1 MDTRG
6 RKEYVQVLR
15 SMETFGQEE
24 VAVAV
29 EDSLR
34 LSAISFDAVKNLVL
48 AKVERRAPPHLDLS
62 AYPYLPQ
69 AHVGMND
76 VRNYLSLLVAHHHS
90 SLEVS
95 P

>member
-15 SMETFGQEE
+15 SLETFGQEE

-48 AKVERRAPPHLDLS
+48 AKVERRAPPTWIC
-62 AYPYLPQ
+62 LPIPICRRPMW
-69 AHVGMND
+69 A
-76 VRNYLSLLVAHHHS
+76 
-90 SLEVS
+90 
-95 P
+95 